1 MKSKPRTSFFNIKR
15 FDPDLIARY
24 TRNCLFFAVLEVVLY
39 KVILLMGKVNSLTFL
54 DLIAFLNYKFVGL
67 CFILV
72 LDLTF
77 GGILTLLVILYFS
90 ISFVYYMMAE
100 LKVHAAGISLGSE
113 LGKILFH
120 FSRLFSILLKI
131 HM

>member
-1 MKSKPRTSFFNIKR
+1 
-15 FDPDLIARY
+15 
-24 TRNCLFFAVLEVVLY
+24 
-39 KVILLMGKVNSLTFL
+39 MGKVNSLTFL

-67 CFILV
+67 CFILL
-72 LDLTF
+72 LDLLI
-77 GGILTLLVILYFS
+77 GGIFTLLVKLYFS

-113 LGKILFH
+113 LGKHIFNL
-120 FSRLFSILLKI
+120 SRLFSILLKI